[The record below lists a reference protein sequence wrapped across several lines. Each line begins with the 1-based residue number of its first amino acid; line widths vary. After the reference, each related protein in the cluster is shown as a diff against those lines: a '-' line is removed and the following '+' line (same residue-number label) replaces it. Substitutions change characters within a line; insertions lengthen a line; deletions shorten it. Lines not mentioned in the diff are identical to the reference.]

1 MKPEILLIGGAGF
14 LGTALARRLIASDWR
29 VGILDRSSPFQ
40 SNGVTEYIGEIRDL
54 SLLRRALQDFKRV
67 VFLAHEFRTAPATDR
82 LPANF
87 LNNIELFLKVLE
99 ECREADTREF
109 TLLSTGGAVYGNPVE
124 LPIAENHPLEPK
136 SLYGVA
142 KLTMEKILSIFAE
155 QNSIRYLAVRPSNPY
170 GPGQNFNGPQGLV
183 AVAMAKIA
191 RGETLAVRGDGKT
204 IKDFLY
210 IDDFAEAFL
219 KLLVHPEATGV
230 YNIGSGQGLE
240 ITSVISHIEA
250 TLGKTAKIEFE
261 QPQTG
266 DVTGNVLDFSK
277 IKDCTGWFPSTAF
290 PQGLEKTWL
299 WMKSKL

>member
-14 LGTALARRLIASDWR
+14 LGTALAKRLIASDWR
-29 VGILDRSSPFQ
+29 IGILDRSTHFQ

-54 SLLRRALQDFKRV
+54 SLLRSALQDFKRV

-124 LPIAENHPLEPK
+124 LPIAEDHPLEPQ

-142 KLTMEKILSIFAE
+142 KMTMEKILSIFAE
-155 QNSIRYLAVRPSNPY
+155 QNSIRHLAVRPSNPY

-191 RGETLAVRGDGKT
+191 RDQMLTVKGDGKT
-204 IKDFLY
+204 IKDFVY
-210 IDDFAEAFL
+210 IDDFADAFL
-219 KLLVHPEATGV
+219 NLLVHTEATGAF
-230 YNIGSGQGLE
+230 NIASGQGLE
-240 ITSVISHIEA
+240 VTAVISHIEA
-250 TLGKTAKIEFE
+250 ALGKNAKVEFE
-261 QPQTG
+261 QPQLG
-266 DVTGNVLDFSK
+266 DVSGNVLDISK
-277 IKDCTGWFPSTAF
+277 IQNFTDWSPSTPF
-290 PQGLEKTWL
+290 PEGVEKTWM